1 MNGSHHVHGDGSQ
14 DHWRNRHGLLH
25 SEQRLLQKRACVLGE
40 TDGEWQKATGLCF
53 PVLGLVI
60 IILIVIIIIVVIVL
74 IIVRSSKR
82 TKSVAGR
89 KAKAGKNVKTT
100 KVEKGT
106 NVQVFLVC

>member
-1 MNGSHHVHGDGSQ
+1 MCKAEGVFPVTEVDQVAEYHCSMQGSYIGT
-14 DHWRNRHGLLH
+14 L
-25 SEQRLLQKRACVLGE
+25 KCACVLGE
-40 TDGEWQKATGLCF
+40 TDGEWQEATGLCF

-60 IILIVIIIIVVIVL
+60 IILVVIIIIVVIVL